1 MRTRA
6 VRDSMNGWAQ
16 ETPRTHAPRSLLLF
30 FFYEWGAGKELN
42 P

>member
-6 VRDSMNGWAQ
+6 ARDSMNGWAQ
-16 ETPRTHAPRSLLLF
+16 ETPRAHAPRS
-30 FFYEWGAGKELN
+30 FFYEWGAGKGLN

>member
-6 VRDSMNGWAQ
+6 ARDSMNGWAQ
-16 ETPRTHAPRSLLLF
+16 ATPYAHALGS